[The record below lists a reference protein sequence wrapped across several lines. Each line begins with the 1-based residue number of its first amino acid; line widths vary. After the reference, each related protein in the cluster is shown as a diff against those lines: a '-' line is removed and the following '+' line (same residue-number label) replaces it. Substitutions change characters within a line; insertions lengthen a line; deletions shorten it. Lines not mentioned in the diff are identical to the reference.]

1 MVSKSNTYARVILPL
16 RITMDVTYIVPE
28 PLIKTL
34 QRGSFVKVPF
44 SGSIYTAVIEFITN
58 EPPHFK
64 GEIKEI
70 ESVEPISGA
79 SQMEIEFWKWIAEY
93 YMCTI
98 GEVYKAAF
106 PEPLAKTTLLKRK
119 KTVRSAT
126 VVEGPSKLSTAQ
138 QEAML
143 QIEKNI
149 KTKMPTLLKGVTGS
163 GKTEIYIQLAYR
175 AHSRGENVLI
185 MVPEIALSRQLSQRL
200 SKIFGGDLLVYH
212 SKQSSAVR
220 RDIYN
225 RVKASNNPY
234 ILLGLRSSVFLPFSN
249 LGIIIVDEEH
259 DSSYKQS
266 EPAPRYNGRDS
277 ALMLSKI
284 HSAGVVLGS
293 ATPSLES
300 IYNSHSGRYSLVELK
315 EKFYGDHIPSVAIID
330 TIREQKRGKMEGLFS
345 QTALDEIRER
355 LSKGEQTLIFRNRRS
370 YSPLVQCIYCGDI
383 PHCLHCNVTMSY
395 HKNRGTLSCHY
406 CDYSRRFTPICTICG
421 KPGLKERGC
430 GTEMIEE
437 QIRGL
442 FPQARVA
449 RFDAE
454 TTARK
459 SEEAK
464 ILRDFAS
471 GEIDILVGTQM
482 ISKGFDFE
490 KLTLILLVQADSMFA
505 VEDFRSSE
513 RAMQMLVQLAGRGGR
528 RYNKSHIIVQ
538 TAQPEN
544 KIYQQF
550 EQSKSNIATELEQRG
565 EFEYP
570 PFTRLIKIVIKGS
583 NQFNIDKFAQSVS
596 RLLPQWGASNFTGPF
611 PPPVDRLRGDY
622 VLNIWIKLSRKS
634 EITSVKRKITE
645 GVEELLKAQGKGVK
659 IFFDSD
665 PL

>member
-1 MVSKSNTYARVILPL
+1 MVSKSNTFAGVILPL
-16 RITMDVTYIVPE
+16 RITMEVTYIVPE
-28 PLIKTL
+28 QFIKRL
-34 QRGSFVKVPF
+34 HRGSFVRVPF
-44 SGSIYTAVIEFITN
+44 SGSTYTAVVDSLTN
-58 EPPHFK
+58 EPPPYK

-70 ESVEPISGA
+70 ESLEPIPDA
-79 SQMEIEFWKWIAEY
+79 SQMEIEFWKWVAEY
-93 YMCTI
+93 YMCSV
-98 GEVYKAAF
+98 GEVFKAAF
-106 PEPLAKTTLLKRK
+106 PEPLAKRTLPKRK
-119 KTVRSAT
+119 KVARAATAVEAPSNLSA
-126 VVEGPSKLSTAQ
+126 AQ
-138 QEAML
+138 QEAMSL
-143 QIEKNI
+143 IEKNI

-163 GKTEIYIQLAYR
+163 GKTEIYIQLAFK
-175 AHSRGENVLI
+175 AHCRGENVLI
-185 MVPEIALSRQLSQRL
+185 MVPEIALSRQLSERL
-200 SKIFGGDLLVYH
+200 YRIFGDDLLVYH
-212 SKQSSAVR
+212 SKQSPAVR

-225 RVKASNNPY
+225 RVKESNNPY
-234 ILLGLRSSVFLPFSN
+234 IVLGLRSSVFLPFSN
-249 LGIIIVDEEH
+249 LGVIIVDEEH

-277 ALMLSKI
+277 AIILSKI

-300 IYNSHSGRYSLVELK
+300 IYNSHSGRYSLVELN
-315 EKFYGDHIPSVAIID
+315 EKFYGDHTPSVAIID

-345 QTALDEIRER
+345 HTALDEIKER

-383 PHCLHCNVTMSY
+383 PHCLHCNVSMSY

-406 CDYSRRFTPICTICG
+406 CDYSRRFTPICTKCG

-437 QIRGL
+437 QIREL

-459 SEEAK
+459 SEETK
-464 ILRDFAS
+464 ILREFAN
-471 GEIDILVGTQM
+471 GDIDILVGTQM
-482 ISKGFDFE
+482 VSKGFDFE

-544 KIYQQF
+544 QIYLQF
-550 EQSKSNIATELEQRG
+550 EQSNSNIATELEQRG

-570 PFTRLIKIVIKGS
+570 PFTRLIKIVIKGR
-583 NQFNIDKFAQSVS
+583 NQITIDNFAQSVS
-596 RLLPQWGASNFTGPF
+596 RLLPQWGVTNFTGPF
-611 PPPVDRLRGDY
+611 PPPVDKLRGDY
-622 VLNIWIKLSRKS
+622 ILNIWIKLSRKS
-634 EITSVKRKITE
+634 DITSVKKKITE
-645 GVEELLKAQGKGVK
+645 GVEELVKARGKGVK
-659 IFFDSD
+659 VFFDTD